1 MPIPYFMSHPV
12 LCLSRKKVLALLVP
26 IPSNH
31 RARSSFSHRGRN
43 VAPWAFLPSQSY
55 HRILSYKVVITTTTP
70 KAKRRKKKGVKWKR
84 KTWPGTHLWSDYH
97 VVLRYISWHARWHII
112 RQDDNFFFYVPG
124 HQTKRAA
131 DKKKQRALQCNHTCQ
146 RLLFLILSVI
156 SSSPHQA
163 RVPKNYYG
171 AFAVTWSAN
180 RDVFIIKT

>member
-1 MPIPYFMSHPV
+1 MSHPV

-43 VAPWAFLPSQSY
+43 VAPWACLPSQSY

-112 RQDDNFFFYVPG
+112 HQDDNFFY
-124 HQTKRAA
+124 TCLDIKRNERRIRRSTGSCSATI
-131 DKKKQRALQCNHTCQ
+131 DTCQ
-146 RLLFLILSVI
+146 RLSFLIFSVI

-163 RVPKNYYG
+163 WVPKNYYG
-171 AFAVTWSAN
+171 AFAVKWSAN